1 VSQRAEKIL
10 IVNLTR
16 LGDLLQ
22 TSPVIEGLKRSRPGC
37 EITLLAEK
45 SFAEVCEGIP
55 ALDRIYRID
64 LDTLGAELLEGGAK
78 LLSGFNYVRRVIDDL
93 RGEGFSLG
101 LNYSSSKMTAVFMGL
116 LRIADLRGWTM
127 TKDGFR
133 VIAHPWSRLFASM
146 CLNRR
151 FAVYNLVD
159 YYLRMAD
166 IRPFGGGLYYRIS
179 DQARAGARRVLREAG
194 WREGEKLVAIQLGA
208 SRSARCWAQRSF
220 VELGREISASLGM
233 RVVLIGGR
241 LDRELAAR
249 THLEMGGVALNLC
262 GATSIAELGGVL
274 EQCEALITG
283 DTGPMHMAVAMKTP
297 VIGLFFGPASAFDT
311 GPYSEGNV
319 VLQCDVACA
328 PCDHSVNCLRPFC
341 REEISAAMV
350 ARALQ
355 LRLEGRFDDLAR
367 EASKW
372 SSVRVFRTTFDRQGF
387 YRCEP
392 LGERPAKEEDLV
404 REAYRCMWVAELDG
418 EGKLH
423 EAGLRLDR
431 EIGSAESEA
440 KTSGFLWGFGKMVS
454 LAREGCA
461 QASLLA
467 GEAAKRD
474 PSVSRCEELGEKIDA
489 IDREIAKIAGIVPA
503 TAPLWQMFRF
513 GKENLEG
520 EELEP
525 LARAT
530 SGLYAELARRAGAMS
545 RLLGEKQAEFATWAQ
560 VCADEIGKG
569 PGGEEREAGEWM

>member
-1 VSQRAEKIL
+1 MSQAAEKIL

-16 LGDLLQ
+16 FGDLLQ
-22 TSPVIEGLKRSRPGC
+22 TSPVIGGLKRLRRGC

-78 LLSGFNYVRRVIDDL
+78 LVSGFNYVRRVVDDL
-93 RGEGFSLG
+93 RSEGFSLG

-116 LRIADLRGWTM
+116 LRIPDLRGWTM
-127 TKDGFR
+127 TQDGFR

-159 YYLRMAD
+159 YYLRMAG
-166 IRPFGGGLYYRIS
+166 IRPSGGGLYYRIS
-179 DQARAGARRVLREAG
+179 NEVRAEARRILREAG

-208 SRSARCWAQRSF
+208 SRSARCWPRRSF
-220 VELGREISASLGM
+220 VELGRKISASLGM

-241 LDRELAAR
+241 LDRELAAQ
-249 THLEMGGVALNLC
+249 TQMEMDGMALNLC
-262 GATSIAELGGVL
+262 GATSIGELGGVL

-297 VIGLFFGPASAFDT
+297 VIGLFFGPASPFDT

-319 VLQCDVACA
+319 VLQADVACA

-341 REEISAAMV
+341 REQISAAMV

-355 LRLEGRFDDLAR
+355 LRLHGRFEDLAR
-367 EASKW
+367 EASEWKG
-372 SSVRVFRTTFDRQGF
+372 VRVFRTTFDRQGF

-392 LGERPAKEEDLV
+392 LGDRPATEEDLV
-404 REAYRCMWVAELDG
+404 REAYRRMWMAELDG
-418 EGKLH
+418 DGERK
-423 EAGLRLDR
+423 EAGWRFGQGT
-431 EIGSAESEA
+431 GSAWSEA
-440 KTSGFLWGFGKMVS
+440 KDGGCLWGFGKMVS
-454 LAREGCA
+454 LALEGYG
-461 QASLLA
+461 QACLLA
-467 GEAAKRD
+467 EEAAKRD
-474 PSVSRCEELGEKIDA
+474 PSVARCEELGGMIEA
-489 IDREIAKIAGIVPA
+489 IDGEIAKVAGIVPA

-520 EELEP
+520 EKLEP

-530 SGLYAELARRAGAMS
+530 SALYTGLARWASAMG
-545 RLLGEKQAEFATWAQ
+545 RLLGEKKVDFAARAQAGTEGRREA
-560 VCADEIGKG
+560 
-569 PGGEEREAGEWM
+569 PGRGEREAQQWV

>member
-1 VSQRAEKIL
+1 MSRVAEKIL

-16 LGDLLQ
+16 FGDLLQ

-78 LLSGFNYVRRVIDDL
+78 LLDGFNYVRRVIDDL
-93 RGEGFSLG
+93 RSEGFSLG

-116 LRIADLRGWTM
+116 LRIGDLRGWTM
-127 TKDGFR
+127 TEDGFR
-133 VIAHPWSRLFASM
+133 IIAHPWSRLFASM

-166 IRPFGGGLYYRIS
+166 IQPWGGGLYYRIS
-179 DQARAGARRVLREAG
+179 DEARAGARRVLREAG

-208 SRSARCWAQRSF
+208 SRSARCWPQRSF

-249 THLEMGGVALNLC
+249 THLELGGVALNLC

-297 VIGLFFGPASAFDT
+297 VIALFFGPASAFDT

-319 VLQCDVACA
+319 VLQSEVACA
-328 PCDHSVNCLRPFC
+328 PCDHNVNCLRPFC
-341 REEISAAMV
+341 REEITAAMV
-350 ARALQ
+350 ARALR

-367 EASKW
+367 EASRW
-372 SSVRVFRTTFDRQGF
+372 RSVRVFRTTFDRQGF
-387 YRCEP
+387 YRCEL
-392 LGERPAKEEDLV
+392 LGDRPAREEDVV
-404 REAYRCMWVAELDG
+404 REAYRRMWVAELDG
-418 EGKLH
+418 EGELQG
-423 EAGLRLDR
+423 AARRLDR
-431 EIGSAESEA
+431 SIGSAEA
-440 KTSGFLWGFGKMVS
+440 KKKAGGCLWGFGQMVS
-454 LAREGCA
+454 LAQEGYA
-461 QASLLA
+461 QACLLA

-474 PSVSRCEELGEKIDA
+474 PSVLRCEELGERIEA
-489 IDREIAKIAGIVPA
+489 IDNEIAKIAGIVPA

-530 SGLYAELARRAGAMS
+530 SCLYAELARRASAMA
-545 RLLGEKQAEFATWAQ
+545 RLLGEEKRQFATWTQSGA
-560 VCADEIGKG
+560 EERRTGRG
-569 PGGEEREAGEWM
+569 REEREAQEWL